1 MPRPKDANVIGTKWI
16 LKNKSNENGNIIRN
30 KARLVAQ
37 GYTHIKGIDFDENFA
52 PMACLES
59 IHLLMA
65 FAYTLCF
72 KLYQMGVKS
81 AFLNG
86 YLNEEVYMAQPK
98 GFEDP
103 HILIMFIS

>member
-52 PMACLES
+52 LMACLES
-59 IHLLMA
+59 IKWA
-65 FAYTLCF
+65 S
-72 KLYQMGVKS
+72 KVPS
-81 AFLNG
+81 
-86 YLNEEVYMAQPK
+86 
-98 GFEDP
+98 
-103 HILIMFIS
+103 